1 MVVPEQN
8 FQKIWFLNVICQ
20 VYQKLLYFVL
30 TILQKWYLFSKNW
43 GRQRLLKVEVNE
55 RLSFSNFRSAW
66 KKSKILFGKIE
77 ILGNCLKI
85 HNKVWDI
92 DLDELNRKTA
102 CWLSWTKIFEKF
114 GFKMES
120 VNHPKSCYSSFWW
133 FCKNG
138 RYFRINE
145 AENNLWRWKS
155 TKESFLVIFEGVW
168 KKSKITIWKIG
179 FLAKLSK
186 NFQTI
191 LGCISRRTKL

>member
-1 MVVPEQN
+1 M
-8 FQKIWFLNVICQ
+8 WFVKFTKNCYISFWRFSRNGT
-20 VYQKLLYFVL
+20 YFRR
-30 TILQKWYLFSKNW
+30 IEADNDFWSSKWTKD
-43 GRQRLLKVEVNE
+43 
-55 RLSFSNFRSAW
+55 SFGNFRSAW

-138 RYFRINE
+138 RYFRRNK
-145 AENNLWRWKS
+145 AQNNFWRWKS
-155 TKESFLVIFEGVW
+155 TK
-168 KKSKITIWKIG
+168 
-179 FLAKLSK
+179 
-186 NFQTI
+186 
-191 LGCISRRTKL
+191 